1 MSSLSRNVN
10 DQQFNAMLLRTLT
23 NMWSCDRSR
32 CPDAEVLAA
41 YQDRTLDDGDRDQ
54 VEAHRFQC
62 SRCDSVI
69 AALPSLDENWSTEHR
84 SPWLRFSLIFP
95 TIAIA
100 GAIVVVLAVRDGSV
114 VNRSSPSAIYEA
126 SASSGIEP
134 QWVTLPEHTR
144 APLDPVLAL
153 AEPAASA
160 SQSPGG
166 VPNVANPPPDLL
178 CVPDYA
184 LQDGLAM

>member
-1 MSSLSRNVN
+1 MSSLSPTVN
-10 DQQFNAMLLRTLT
+10 DQQFDAMLRRTLT
-23 NMWSCDRSR
+23 NVWSCDRAR

-41 YQDRTLDDGDRDQ
+41 YHDRTLDDGDRDQ
-54 VEAHRFQC
+54 VEAHRSQC
-62 SRCDSVI
+62 SRCDSII
-69 AALPSLDENWSTEHR
+69 AALPSLGEGSSTEHR

-114 VNRSSPSAIYEA
+114 VNRSSPSPTYEA
-126 SASSGIEP
+126 SANSCTDP
-134 QWVTLPEHTR
+134 QWVTRPEDTR
-144 APLDPVLAL
+144 ASLALSAL

-160 SQSPGG
+160 SASSRS
-166 VPNVANPPPDLL
+166 VSNVANPPPDLL